1 MRRPINFL
9 IVNMAMSDLL
19 FPIFLIS
26 QGIQLLHVNSWLI
39 GGPLGKVLCKL
50 VNFLLHVSF
59 AVFVQSVVLIAVC
72 GVFVVIDQITPFY
85 NNNNNML

>member
-1 MRRPINFL
+1 MSENFYSTISGTHPSLSCYWNPTGEKKPGKPSHKTRTMRKPINFL

-26 QGIQLLHVNSWLI
+26 RDIQLLYVNSWLI

-50 VNFLLHVSF
+50 VNF
-59 AVFVQSVVLIAVC
+59 
-72 GVFVVIDQITPFY
+72 
-85 NNNNNML
+85 